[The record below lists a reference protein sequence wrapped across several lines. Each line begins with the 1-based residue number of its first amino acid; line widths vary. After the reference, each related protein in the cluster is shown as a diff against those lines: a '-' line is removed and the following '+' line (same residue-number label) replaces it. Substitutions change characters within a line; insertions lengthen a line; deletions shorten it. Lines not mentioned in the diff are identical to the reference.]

1 MGLEDCATPTRSTE
15 KYNFILH
22 VSRSGHDE
30 LRLSEGRVIIIAT
43 RGTITVQS
51 FLDYKTCTEHV
62 TEICGTD
69 GEGKVDDDRFSTLR
83 AAQRLQGGQ
92 NTENTEW
99 QLKEVPAH
107 AVQPVKLSAQLA
119 T

>member
-1 MGLEDCATPTRSTE
+1 MSQ
-15 KYNFILH
+15 
-22 VSRSGHDE
+22 SGHGE
-30 LRLSEGRVIIIAT
+30 LRLSEGRVISIAT
-43 RGTITVQS
+43 HGTITVQS
-51 FLDYKTCTEHV
+51 LLGYKSCTEHV

-69 GEGKVDDDRFSTLR
+69 GEGKVDDDRVSTLR
-83 AAQRLQGGQ
+83 AAQRLQGRQ